1 MNFYGEVDMK
11 MKNLENKVAIVT
23 GAGRGI
29 GKEIALLLA
38 KEGAK
43 VVVNDLGGGSDGQ
56 GNDSK
61 VADEVVAEI
70 REAGGEAAANY
81 DSVADSAGAER
92 IVGTAIDSFGRI
104 DIVVNNAGILRD
116 RMVFKMSEEEWD
128 SVIAV
133 HLKGSYNVTRAAAPY
148 FKEQKSGRF
157 INFTSTSGLIGNV
170 GQANYAAAKLGI
182 VGLTKVT
189 ALDMQRYNVTANAI
203 APFAWS
209 RLIGTIP
216 TETES
221 EKARVDKLKQMSPEH
236 IAPLAAF
243 LASEQAAE
251 VSGQIFGV
259 RGKEIM
265 VFSQPRPVRSVYNSD
280 GWSIDSIDAIKG
292 SLQSAYTPLEVSKDV
307 FPYEPLV

>member
-1 MNFYGEVDMK
+1 MK
-11 MKNLENKVAIVT
+11 MKKLENKVAIVT

-29 GKEIALLLA
+29 GREIALLLA

-43 VVVNDLGGGSDGQ
+43 VVVNDLGGGADGK
-56 GNDSK
+56 GNNAK
-61 VADEVVAEI
+61 VADEVVQEI
-70 REAGGEAAANY
+70 REAGGTAAANY
-81 DSVADSAGAER
+81 DSVAEFENAGN
-92 IVGTAIDSFGRI
+92 IVQTALNEFGRL

-133 HLKGSYNVTRAAAPY
+133 HLKGSFNMTRVAAPI
-148 FKEQKSGRF
+148 FKEQKVGRF

-182 VGLTKVT
+182 AGLTKIT
-189 ALDMQRYNVTANAI
+189 ALDMARYNVTANAV

-216 TETES
+216 TETDT
-221 EKARVDKLKQMSPEH
+221 EKERVEKLKQMSPAH
-236 IAPLAAF
+236 IAPLVAF
-243 LASEQAAE
+243 LSSDESAD

-265 VFSQPRPVRSVYNSD
+265 VFSQPRPVRSVYNSE
-280 GWSIDSIDAIKG
+280 GWSIDSISAIKG
-292 SLQSAYTPLEVSKDV
+292 SLQSAFTPLEVSKDV

>member
-1 MNFYGEVDMK
+1 MMK
-11 MKNLENKVAIVT
+11 KLENKVAIVT
-23 GAGRGI
+23 GSGRGI
-29 GKEIALLLA
+29 GRDIALLLA
-38 KEGAK
+38 QEGAK
-43 VVVNDLGGGSDGQ
+43 VVVNDLGGNADGA

-70 REAGGEAAANY
+70 RAAGGEAVANY
-81 DSVADSAGAER
+81 DSVAEYESANN
-92 IVGTAIDSFGRI
+92 IVQTAIDEFGRI

-116 RMVFKMSEEEWD
+116 RMIFKMSEEEFD
-128 SVIAV
+128 SVISV
-133 HLKGSYNVTRAAAPY
+133 HLKGTFNMTRAAAPY

-157 INFTSTSGLIGNV
+157 VNFTSTSGLIGNI

-182 VGLTKVT
+182 AGLSKIT
-189 ALDMQRYNVTANAI
+189 ALDMARYNVTANSV

-216 TETES
+216 TETEA
-221 EKARVDKLKQMSPEH
+221 EEARVAKLKQLSPAH
-236 IAPLAAF
+236 IAPLVAYLSSDEAAD
-243 LASEQAAE
+243 

-265 VFSQPRPVRSVYNSD
+265 VFSQPRPVRSVYNAE
-280 GWSIDSIDAIKG
+280 GWSIDSIGAIKD
-292 SLQSAYTPLEVSKDV
+292 SLKSSFTELEVSSDV

>member
-1 MNFYGEVDMK
+1 MK
-11 MKNLENKVAIVT
+11 KLENKVAIVT

-29 GKEIALLLA
+29 GREIALLLA

-43 VVVNDLGGGSDGQ
+43 VVVNDLGGGADGK
-56 GNDSK
+56 GNNAK
-61 VADEVVAEI
+61 VADEVVQEI
-70 REAGGEAAANY
+70 REAGGTAAANY
-81 DSVADSAGAER
+81 DSVAEFENAGN
-92 IVGTAIDSFGRI
+92 IVQTALNEFGRL

-133 HLKGSYNVTRAAAPY
+133 HLKGSFNMTRVAAPI
-148 FKEQKSGRF
+148 FKEQKGGRF

-182 VGLTKVT
+182 AGLTKIT
-189 ALDMQRYNVTANAI
+189 ALDMARYNVTANAV

-216 TETES
+216 TETDT
-221 EKARVDKLKQMSPEH
+221 EKERVEKLKQMSPAH
-236 IAPLAAF
+236 IAPLVAF
-243 LASEQAAE
+243 LSSDESAD

-265 VFSQPRPVRSVYNSD
+265 VFSQPRPVRSVYNSE
-280 GWSIDSIDAIKG
+280 GWSIDSISAIKG
-292 SLQSAYTPLEVSKDV
+292 SLQSAFTPLEVSKDV